1 MNNEHVDAF
10 IPLITQPRYGVIAS
24 ILALAVISLAMM
36 TARGKMSIVPKFL
49 CYSVLSALGSIL
61 FAFAAIFV
69 SNSVGVYV

>member
-10 IPLITQPRYGVIAS
+10 IPLVSQPQYGIIAS
-24 ILALAVISLAMM
+24 ILALAVISFAMM
-36 TARGKMSIVPKFL
+36 TARGKMAIVPKFL

-61 FAFAAIFV
+61 FAIAAIFI